1 MVKTSKSTSATSADS
16 TVPAVTV
23 TSTVS
28 DDVAPK
34 QLKKLPKPKSVSVES
49 TESVTSSSTSSTST
63 PANVVVSSSDSSVV
77 ASSSPDTSVA
87 LLSMYADYSSK
98 LQAAH
103 ATWTTL
109 RSEFRLLER
118 QTARELKNA
127 AKASLKKRR
136 KVGNRAP
143 SGFVKPTL
151 ISNEL
156 AGFLGKPEG
165 SEMARTE
172 VTREINK
179 YIRTNNLQ
187 DKENGRKINPDKK
200 LTSLLK
206 LKKGDEL
213 TYFNLQRYMSPH
225 FAKAA
230 SAVAASIAAAA
241 ASTSAST
248 SASS

>member
-16 TVPAVTV
+16 TVPVVT
-23 TSTVS
+23 TATAS

-49 TESVTSSSTSSTST
+49 TESVASSSTSTSI
-63 PANVVVSSSDSSVV
+63 PVNVVVSSSDSSVV

-241 ASTSAST
+241 ASTSTST

>member
-1 MVKTSKSTSATSADS
+1 MVKTKTSTLSADS
-16 TVPAVTV
+16 SAAVSSTTPAV
-23 TSTVS
+23 SS
-28 DDVAPK
+28 SAEGASK
-34 QLKKLPKPKSVSVES
+34 LKKLPKPKSVVAAES
-49 TESVTSSSTSSTST
+49 SDSSSLSSAA
-63 PANVVVSSSDSSVV
+63 PANVVTSTSSSSDVPACVAVASSSSDSS
-77 ASSSPDTSVA
+77 SA
-87 LLSMYADYSSK
+87 LLSMYSEYSSK

-103 ATWTTL
+103 ATWNTL

-127 AKASLKKRR
+127 QKASQKKKR
-136 KVGNRAP
+136 KTGNRAP

-225 FAKAA
+225 FAKSAA
-230 SAVAASIAAAA
+230 AQAAAA
-241 ASTSAST
+241 AAAAPVA
-248 SASS
+248 ASS